1 MRLDDTEWAVLMAV
15 AKLGVVKGDMLAIA
29 HEAKLSLART
39 MDVRDYLVRQGYLVE
54 TQRRYTLTEEGAHVL
69 LRRLSREKKR
79 SSGPGRERGA
89 GRNWRRWIIFKLWC

>member
-1 MRLDDTEWAVLMAV
+1 MGLDDTEWAVLMAV
-15 AKLGVVKGDMLAIA
+15 AKLGVLKGDMLAIA

-39 MDVRDYLVRQGYLVE
+39 MDVRDYLVE